1 MNTSN
6 PLPPVAPGSKTR
18 LKLWLRLM
26 KVTQLIENELREN
39 LRVDFDTT
47 LPRFDVMAAL
57 YRHPDGLRMSMLS
70 TALRVSNG
78 NVTGIVD
85 RLECEGLAERQPVKD
100 DRRAILACLTEA
112 GRNRFEEIARAHE
125 GWINDYLLS
134 LSEDDAS
141 RVNSDLS
148 AITSQLEKERRS

>member
-1 MNTSN
+1 MNTPN
-6 PLPPVAPGSKTR
+6 PLPPVAPGSKSR

-39 LRVDFDTT
+39 LRVHFDTT

-57 YRHPDGLRMSMLS
+57 YRHPDGLRMSLLS

-85 RLECEGLAERQPVKD
+85 RLEREGLAERLPVKD

-112 GRNRFEEIARAHE
+112 GRKRFEEIARSHE
-125 GWINDYLLS
+125 VWVNEYLSS
-134 LSEDDAS
+134 LSEDDAL
-141 RVNSDLS
+141 RINVDLS
-148 AITSQLEKERRS
+148 AITSHLEKERRS

>member
-1 MNTSN
+1 MKGAN

-26 KVTQLIENELREN
+26 KVTQLIENDLREN
-39 LRVDFDTT
+39 LRVGYATT

-85 RLECEGLAERQPVKD
+85 RLESEGLVERHPVKN
-100 DRRAILACLTEA
+100 DRRAILARLNED
-112 GRNRFEEIARAHE
+112 GRRRFEEIARAHE
-125 GWINDYLLS
+125 GWINEALS
-134 LSEDDAS
+134 SLPEDEAT
-141 RVNSDLS
+141 RVNDDLS
-148 AITSQLEKERRS
+148 AITAHLEKERRS

>member
-1 MNTSN
+1 
-6 PLPPVAPGSKTR
+6 
-18 LKLWLRLM
+18 
-26 KVTQLIENELREN
+26 
-39 LRVDFDTT
+39 
-47 LPRFDVMAAL
+47 
-57 YRHPDGLRMSMLS
+57 
-70 TALRVSNG
+70 VSNG

-85 RLECEGLAERQPVKD
+85 RLEREGLAERQPVKD

>member
-1 MNTSN
+1 
-6 PLPPVAPGSKTR
+6 

-85 RLECEGLAERQPVKD
+85 RLEREGLAERQPVKD